1 MGVDMGPKRR
11 AVAGKHAAPAGAA
24 SMTQIQQGFIIR
36 RQRADASNAAQR
48 AGAMRGDIRRMSMPG
63 LGLLALARSAA
74 TVPKW
79 GKELQPTEHLPA
91 ILHGVMEV
99 MGHF

>member
-1 MGVDMGPKRR
+1 M
-11 AVAGKHAAPAGAA
+11 AL
-24 SMTQIQQGFIIR
+24 
-36 RQRADASNAAQR
+36 R
-48 AGAMRGDIRRMSMPG
+48 AGGWGKEAG